1 MSAHQEL
8 MDNLIMKLRNP
19 VSCSKLSQWRNTVL
33 VAVLSGLLYGCSTP
47 VAVKVNKDEATPSK
61 PIIAETDVITSE
73 VRSNYET
80 AMAHI
85 KAEEYDKG
93 IEILSK
99 VVKAVPNTPVPS
111 INLALAY
118 EKVDK
123 MKPAEES
130 LKQALNADPDHP
142 VANNEL
148 ALLYRKTGRFAEARQ
163 LYEKILDKYPNFRIV
178 NKNLGILC
186 DLYTKDYECALK
198 HYVIYSNVVQ
208 DDKTVK
214 IWIADIQKRSG
225 R

>member
-1 MSAHQEL
+1 MRTRQEYKEKVIMAHRYPISCIKVNL
-8 MDNLIMKLRNP
+8 WHSTVLIM
-19 VSCSKLSQWRNTVL
+19 VI
-33 VAVLSGLLYGCSTP
+33 SGVLYGCATP
-47 VAVKVNKDEATPSK
+47 VPVKAKKEEASPNKPVSAQ
-61 PIIAETDVITSE
+61 ADVITSG
-73 VRSNYET
+73 VRSEFDT

-93 IEILSK
+93 IEILNK
-99 VVKAVPNTPVPS
+99 VVKEVPNTPVPS

-123 MKPAEES
+123 LKPAEES
-130 LKQALNADPDHP
+130 LKQALNAEPDNP

-163 LYEKILDKYPNFRIV
+163 IYEKILDKYPNFRIV
-178 NKNLGILC
+178 HKNLGILC

-198 HYVIYSNVVQ
+198 HYVFYSNVVQ

-214 IWIADIQKRSG
+214 IWIADLQKRVG